1 MEQERG
7 MGDVYSKWTNTCQF
21 DKPDLSRMTCQ
32 HIDLPWLTAWKANPA
47 TWNTRPVCNSDA
59 NSMWE
64 RWQGPLKKQL
74 HQCQKKSI
82 SWDIMVWNVCY
93 LCSKT
98 GRHRGR
104 SQLRLLPSSAD
115 RQVFKFITVCSSQN
129 AINKEAETLLTCDRD
144 GCGACN
150 KWPIR
155 RHIYWPATN
164 PGVLR
169 IWHIRYWKS
178 TEGNGKQILKFND
191 LHYMFFL

>member
-1 MEQERG
+1 MQIVCER
-7 MGDVYSKWTNTCQF
+7 D
-21 DKPDLSRMTCQ
+21 DKALWGNRFIS
-32 HIDLPWLTAWKANPA
+32 AK
-47 TWNTRPVCNSDA
+47 
-59 NSMWE
+59 E
-64 RWQGPLKKQL
+64 
-74 HQCQKKSI
+74 KSI
-82 SWDIMVWNVCY
+82 SWDIMVWNVRY
-93 LCSKT
+93 LCPET

-169 IWHIRYWKS
+169 IWHIGYWKS
-178 TEGNGKQILKFND
+178 TEGNGKRILKFND
-191 LHYMFFL
+191 LHYMFFFSKRPVTIFVSFHFKCITSAHNVIHQLRKPCLSAAVSYVNRDWPHLRVSCV